1 AVLPVSSK
9 TLRYGS
15 SNAGRTVHNDDG
27 NLAKKLKAVAKKL
40 NLRTHWVND
49 KVSGPTLPEMY
60 SACDIEGHAGEGGSH
75 YLLDFAR
82 SFPPESP
89 KKVRCRWGCSLQRCC

>member
-1 AVLPVSSK
+1 E

-15 SNAGRTVHNDDG
+15 SDACRTVHNDSE

-49 KVSGPTLPEMY
+49 KEMY
-60 SACDIEGHAGEGGSH
+60 SACDIEGHVGEGGSH

-89 KKVRCRWGCSLQRCC
+89 KK